1 MFKDKFDKWCQFQG
15 LNWHFFFSLAATF
28 SFFYDIFH
36 LINMLATTFKV
47 SLYIM
52 ANKFKFTGLW
62 FFFSSRN
69 CSRQQGMYQMKKNV
83 LELISIF
90 VGQTIHCKV
99 AVWLVSICMLLY
111 KFVSTLF
118 QYPVTGLNMLP
129 FYFDDWFGG
138 SWSTSWLEIKL

>member
-111 KFVSTLF
+111 KFVSTVF
-118 QYPVTGLNMLP
+118 QYPLTRVECATFLLWRLIWRLLILIGNQL
-129 FYFDDWFGG
+129 
-138 SWSTSWLEIKL
+138 